1 LSTLADFPRK
11 LEFLFKPHEFKI
23 AYGGRAGSKSWNM
36 ARALLIISIHPE
48 RLWPGRTDGPL
59 ILCGRETQ
67 KSIKDS
73 VHKLLCD
80 QIKSLGLQR
89 FFVIQKAAILNRL
102 GAGFIFAGLKHNI
115 DNIKSLE
122 GCDIVWV
129 EEAQTVSKATWD
141 KLIPTVRKPGSEIWV
156 SFNPELAK
164 DDTYQRFVV
173 KPSARA
179 KVVKINWRDNPWLS
193 DKSRKEMEELRAT
206 DPDGYNHIWEGCPR
220 STLEG
225 AVYAAQLRAADA
237 DQRITRVPHNPM
249 LPTHT
254 FWDLGIADAMSI
266 WCVQAVGQEY
276 HLIDFIGDTG
286 KAIPEYL
293 KILQSK
299 PYVYGTAFLPHDARA
314 RELGTGKS
322 VEELIRK
329 AGWRVQIVPQL
340 SVVDGINAARTIFPL
355 CWFDEAKT
363 ADGIQALRHYTYEK
377 DEETGQLSNKPKHD
391 ENSHAA
397 DAFRMFAVGIKTPK
411 KVAPPAGNRPRVHT
425 SPWS

>member
-1 LSTLADFPRK
+1 VIAEFPES
-11 LEFLFKPHEFKI
+11 LQFLFERHRFKVPF
-23 AYGGRAGSKSWNM
+23 GGRAGAKSWNI
-36 ARALLIISIHPE
+36 ARALALISVQPE
-48 RLWPGRTDGPL
+48 ILWPGRTEGPL
-59 ILCGRETQ
+59 ILCARETM
-67 KSIKDS
+67 KSLKDS

-80 QIKSLGLQR
+80 QIRALGLQD
-89 FFVIQKAAILNRL
+89 FFEVQKAEIRNRRG
-102 GAGFIFAGLKHNI
+102 GAFIFAGLRLNV

-129 EEAQTVSKATWD
+129 EEAQTVSKTSWD

-173 KPSARA
+173 HPSPRA
-179 KVVKINWRDNPWLS
+179 KVVKVNWRDNPWLS
-193 DKSRKEMEELRAT
+193 DESRAEMEELRET

-225 AVYAAQLRAADA
+225 AIYAAQLRAADA
-237 DQRITRVPHNPM
+237 EQRITRVPHNPE
-249 LPTHT
+249 LPVHT

-266 WCVQAVGQEY
+266 WCVQAVGREY
-276 HLIDFIGDTG
+276 HLIDFIEGTG

-299 PYVYGTAFLPHDARA
+299 PYVYGTDYLPHDARA

-322 VEELIRK
+322 VEELMRRS
-329 AGWRVQIVPQL
+329 GRRVQIVPQL
-340 SVVDGINAARTIFPL
+340 SIVDGINAARTIFPL
-355 CWFDEAKT
+355 CWFDEAKC
-363 ADGIQALRHYTYEK
+363 ADGIQSLRHYTFEK
-377 DEETGQLSNKPKHD
+377 DEDTGQLKSKPKHD
-391 ENSHAA
+391 EHSHAA

-411 KVAPPAGNRPRVHT
+411 KPAPPADRPRIPT
-425 SPWS
+425 SVWS